1 MAAFALSA
9 TPTTAARAS
18 AFAGSRV
25 RSRAATAAPPARRHV
40 VTTRAGPGETL
51 IQVEKPLGVN
61 LRASKKGVS
70 GGVEVAS
77 AKGNAAKAGL
87 KAGDYIVYC
96 SSFFGDELWP
106 ADQLGFVRSAIQ
118 ACPNQV
124 DFVVVRDPKIAD
136 TIDVKRLPKR
146 PAPPRFGKK
155 LSAAQKERAS
165 HICVDCGY
173 VYTLPTPFAEQGR
186 EYVCPQ
192 CNAPRSRFAK
202 YDVETGKAIGGSKAP
217 LITTAATV
225 IGLAAIGAVLTQL
238 L

>member
-1 MAAFALSA
+1 MSAFAPAVS
-9 TPTTAARAS
+9 TVTAARGS
-18 AFAGSRV
+18 AFSGARVTSR
-25 RSRAATAAPPARRHV
+25 SAATPAKPLRRAV
-40 VTTRAGPGETL
+40 LTRAGPGETL

-61 LRASKKGVS
+61 LKASNKGIS

-77 AKGNAAKAGL
+77 ARGNAAKAGL

-124 DFVVVRDPKIAD
+124 DFVVVRDPKIAEN
-136 TIDVKRLPKR
+136 IDVKRLPKR

-155 LSAAQKERAS
+155 LSAAQKERAT

-173 VYTLPTPFAEQGR
+173 VYTLPTPFVEQGK

-192 CNAPRSRFAK
+192 CNAPRSRFAR
-202 YDVETGKAIGGSKAP
+202 YDVETGRAIGGSKAP

-225 IGLAAIGAVLTQL
+225 LGLGGIAYYLTQL